1 MFVYLLFVELLC
13 VCVLRLYIG
22 RIVRTLGLSILYVY
36 VFREYCF
43 QLIVYSGSTQGVV
56 ERVINVRYYYHYN

>member
-1 MFVYLLFVELLC
+1 M
-13 VCVLRLYIG
+13 YIG

-43 QLIVYSGSTQGVV
+43 QLIVYSGSAQGVV
-56 ERVINVRYYYHYN
+56 ERVMNVRYYYYYYVCVCIRVHTRM